1 MLLFSPLIYLVFL
14 LRSLLTWRTRSVLL
28 GRILWTRIHPVLIF
42 FERWKLPVIVL
53 QPTKTAMTFRGID
66 LGRQANI
73 PSETVEQ
80 VFILRMFRY
89 MLKGFHSFDFADF
102 RVLDFEGDSGR

>member
-1 MLLFSPLIYLVFL
+1 
-14 LRSLLTWRTRSVLL
+14 
-28 GRILWTRIHPVLIF
+28 
-42 FERWKLPVIVL
+42 
-53 QPTKTAMTFRGID
+53 MTFRGID

-102 RVLDFEGDSGR
+102 RVLDFEGD

>member
-1 MLLFSPLIYLVFL
+1 MCDCVCVGVGVRVGVCVCAHTLITND
-14 LRSLLTWRTRSVLL
+14 LTFMTQ
-28 GRILWTRIHPVLIF
+28 GAAG
-42 FERWKLPVIVL
+42 KVIVL

-102 RVLDFEGDSGR
+102 RVLDFEGD

>member
-1 MLLFSPLIYLVFL
+1 
-14 LRSLLTWRTRSVLL
+14 
-28 GRILWTRIHPVLIF
+28 
-42 FERWKLPVIVL
+42 
-53 QPTKTAMTFRGID
+53 MTFRGID

-80 VFILRMFRY
+80 VFILRMFRC

-102 RVLDFEGDSGR
+102 RVLDFEGDPGH